1 MIVSFKDILDILCVA
16 LLLYGG
22 YRLLRKSGAVN
33 LFARF
38 QLRRVD
44 VAGVSAGVVLGYLCD
59 SVGLDR
65 GYFRAGDK
73 RGSDSHHRDISR
85 GDTVVLLSVGFAL
98 QRLANA
104 SSARG

>member
-1 MIVSFKDILDILCVA
+1 MRGVATVRGVSPIAEVGCGEPVL
-16 LLLYGG
+16 G
-22 YRLLRKSGAVN
+22 R
-33 LFARF
+33 AR
-38 QLRRVD
+38 
-44 VAGVSAGVVLGYLCD
+44 VSAGVVRGYLRYTI
-59 SVGLDR
+59 GLDR

-85 GDTVVLLSVGFAL
+85 GDTVVLLSVGVAL